1 MKTRII
7 TLAILM
13 LSGIY
18 TFAQESPLPSYS
30 RDLGFN
36 TAFIFEGIFNSETTP
51 FTLMY
56 KKYVSENKANRFGI
70 DLSMSMNNADSHGS
84 SSYSE
89 TSYLSLRLNIGREIQ
104 KAITEK
110 WIWFYGGDLVPFY
123 SYYDNDN
130 YQNELLYSNDESSSL
145 GLTLRPFLAIRYNI
159 TPRLYLSAEASLN
172 LSYTLTDQIQELP
185 QSNQVTRDLKT
196 SNFTFDARAAN
207 GLFLFYRF

>member
-7 TLAILM
+7 TLAILI
-13 LSGIY
+13 LSCIY
-18 TFAQESPLPSYS
+18 SFAQESSLPSYS
-30 RDLGFN
+30 QDIGFN

-70 DLSMSMNNADSHGS
+70 DLSMSMNNAESQGS

-89 TSYLSLRLNIGREIQ
+89 TSYASLRLNIGREIQ

-123 SYYDNDN
+123 SFYDNDN
-130 YQNELLYSNDESSSL
+130 YQNEVLYSNDESSSL

-172 LSYTLTDQIQELP
+172 LSYTLTEQLQELP